1 MSLSVEPGQGAL
13 TTRRYVFRMDR
24 LTPAV
29 VASTNIGA
37 RASFVRSLSVIVVA
51 ITLAGCATDRAP
63 SEPAPPPAE
72 ITLGPVVP
80 LLDVPPT
87 TDSVRVVQGLDG
99 NAHVLVASNG
109 PRVVREIVV
118 SPSGEVQHRRVVLS
132 DVSASRIDAAFDRLG
147 RLHVLVDQ
155 EHLVCDGGVWRK
167 SARTPWEGLEVRP
180 AEARFVAN
188 APDLVWAFPIKG
200 SQIGAP
206 GRWEIYGFG
215 GAGGAIIWPW
225 FTRGSRAV
233 VVAELPSGFGPW
245 IVIDPEGQ
253 LDTKVKDATADS
265 SGNVYVVYASAREDM
280 LAASGLHFV
289 KLNTEILVGDG
300 VEWRRPGT
308 RAALPALRAVK
319 GSPIGANAV
328 VRGES
333 EHRPNY
339 IPAPPYFYGGATGG
353 DFRLSTNPLQRPRA
367 LVLGE
372 ARDNW
377 LGRGF
382 PVYYVEFDDFRWS
395 SPIEVGVADHGGGAL
410 FGGSIWRAYDLATT
424 DSGRTFVVWPTE
436 AGIAGR
442 WIDAKR

>member
-1 MSLSVEPGQGAL
+1 
-13 TTRRYVFRMDR
+13 MDR
-24 LTPAV
+24 LTLAV
-29 VASTNIGA
+29 VANTKIGA
-37 RASFVRSLSVIVVA
+37 RAFFVRSLLVIVLA
-51 ITLAGCATDRAP
+51 TTLAGCATDRAP

-87 TDSVRVVQGLDG
+87 TDSVRVVQGPDG

-147 RLHVLVDQ
+147 RLHALVDQ
-155 EHLVCDGGVWRK
+155 EHLVCDEGVWRK

-180 AEARFVAN
+180 AAARFVAN
-188 APDLVWAFPIKG
+188 APDLIWTFPIKG
-200 SQIGAP
+200 SEIGAP
-206 GRWEIYGFG
+206 VRWEIYGFG
-215 GAGGAIIWPW
+215 GAGGGIIWPW

-233 VVAELPSGFGPW
+233 VVAESPSGFGPW

-253 LDTKVKDATADS
+253 LDTQARDATADS
-265 SGNVYVVYASAREDM
+265 AGTVHVVYASA
-280 LAASGLHFV
+280 AQGVIAGLHYV
-289 KLNTEILVGDG
+289 KLNAEILVGDG

-308 RAALPALRAVK
+308 RVALPALRAVK

-339 IPAPPYFYGGATGG
+339 IPAPPHYYGGAIAG
-353 DFRLSTNPLQRPRA
+353 DFRVSTNLLQRPRA
-367 LVLGE
+367 LVIGE
-372 ARDNW
+372 ARDQW

-382 PVYYVEFDDFRWS
+382 PVHYVEFVDFRWS

-436 AGIAGR
+436 AGIVGR